1 MTDFNPNMV
10 DLDTVDPTA
19 VVCYLELGQNEYNG
33 RLGARISALFV
44 ILIVSSAA
52 TFFPVIA
59 ARVTWVKINIYVY
72 LFARYFGAG
81 VIIATAFIHLLDPAY
96 GEIGPNTCVGMTG
109 SWADYSWPP
118 AIVLLSVMS
127 IFMMDFA
134 AEQYVDRKY
143 GFAHGPSIED
153 VVTNQPG
160 SNTEGGHA
168 RRATL
173 THNQLH
179 SGDQDSQLFDNI
191 TAAQDMKDNS
201 PASNSF
207 SNEKDVEQ
215 TTITSDMAEERSF
228 QQQIAAF
235 LILEFGVIFHSVII
249 GLNLGTAGDEFTTL
263 YPVLVFHQSFEGLGI
278 GARMSAIPFPKRLSW
293 LPWLLCAGYGLTTP
307 IAIAIGLGLRT
318 TYNSGSFTASV
329 VSGVLDSISAG
340 ILIYTGL
347 VELLARDFL
356 FNPDLTRDKKRL
368 TFMICCVL
376 IGTAVMA
383 LLGKWA

>member
-1 MTDFNPNMV
+1 MSADFNPNNV
-10 DLDTVDPTA
+10 DLNTVDPAA
-19 VVCYLELGQNEYNG
+19 VVCYLELGKNEYNG
-33 RLGARISALFV
+33 KLGARISALFV

-52 TFFPVIA
+52 TFFPVAA
-59 ARVTWVKINIYVY
+59 ARVKWLKINIYVY

-96 GEIGPNTCVGMTG
+96 SEIGPNTCVGMTG
-109 SWADYSWPP
+109 GWAEYSWPP
-118 AIVLLSVMS
+118 AIVLISVMS
-127 IFMMDFA
+127 IFLMDFA

-143 GFAHGPSIED
+143 GYSHGPSIED
-153 VVTNQPG
+153 VVTGQQ
-160 SNTEGGHA
+160 A
-168 RRATL
+168 L
-173 THNQLH
+173 THQQLH
-179 SGDQDSQLFDNI
+179 SGDQDPRLLNN
-191 TAAQDMKDNS
+191 TAAAHAAKDDARPDPEKGGS
-201 PASNSF
+201 SITVDSN
-207 SNEKDVEQ
+207 V
-215 TTITSDMAEERSF
+215 EERSF
-228 QQQIAAF
+228 QQQISAF

-249 GLNLGTAGDEFTTL
+249 GLNLGTAGDEFSTL

-278 GARMSAIPFPKRLSW
+278 GARMSAIPFPKRVSW
-293 LPWLLCAGYGLTTP
+293 LPWLLCTGYGLTTP
-307 IAIAIGLGLRT
+307 IAIAIGLGLRS

-356 FNPDLTRDKKRL
+356 FNPDLSHDKKRL

-376 IGTAVMA
+376 LGTAVMA